1 MSLYR
6 RPLPEDQIALSSPEG
21 RRLFAEAM
29 AAGGMDSFLPLIE
42 SFHTQSEPTYCGL
55 GSLVMALNAL
65 HIDPQRTWKGQWR
78 WFCEEMLDCCKP
90 LELIRR
96 EGISL
101 HELVCLARC
110 NGAEAIGVYA
120 AEIEGESGEGE
131 PTGAGAARLQ
141 AEITRCVASGG
152 EEILIAAYA
161 RSAVGQT
168 GDGHYSPIGGLHPDG
183 WALVLDVA
191 RFKYP
196 PHWLR
201 VERLFEAMLRPDPAT
216 GRSRGWATLRR
227 IEPLPPPGR
236 CMVWAGDGAGDGAV
250 DSAG

>member
-1 MSLYR
+1 MS
-6 RPLPEDQIALSSPEG
+6 
-21 RRLFAEAM
+21 
-29 AAGGMDSFLPLIE
+29 SFLPLIE

-78 WFCEEMLDCCKP
+78 WFHEEMLDCCKP

-110 NGAEAIGVYA
+110 NGAE
-120 AEIEGESGEGE
+120 
-131 PTGAGAARLQ
+131 
-141 AEITRCVASGG
+141 
-152 EEILIAAYA
+152 IAAYA
-161 RSAVGQT
+161 RKAVGQT
-168 GDGHYSPIGGLHPDG
+168 GDSHYSPIGGLHPDG

-196 PHWLR
+196 PHWLP
-201 VERLFEAMLRPDPAT
+201 VDRLFAAMLPSDPAT

-227 IEPLPPPGR
+227 VEPLPAPGQCGIR
-236 CMVWAGDGAGDGAV
+236 AGGDADRAG